1 MGLDSLALLFQFVEL
16 MRRNIFSLP
25 ALRSLWPTALLAALL
40 CGLISPGCKKKD
52 SAGNPDEIVIGEFAS
67 LTGATASF
75 GQSAHKGVRMA
86 VDEAN
91 ANGGVL
97 GKKLRLVTEDDQSKA
112 GEAATVVRRMISREK
127 PVAIIGEVASS
138 RSLEAAPICQQN
150 KIPMITPAS
159 TNPKVTQTGDYI
171 FRVCFIDPFQG
182 SVLAKFMLQRG
193 WKRAAILTDV
203 KQDYA
208 VGLTDFFKDY
218 FTKNGGTIVSEQSYS
233 SGDKDFK
240 AQLTSI
246 RGTDPEAILVAGYY
260 NEAGLIASQAREL
273 EIKVPLLGGD
283 GWDSPSLI
291 EVAGEAMEGNFF
303 SNHFSAEDKS
313 PAVQDFL
320 AKYKAK
326 YLESPDAMSALAYD
340 ATMLLLDSMKRA
352 GTTDSAALRSAIA
365 STSGF
370 PAVTGNITLDTDR
383 NASKSAVIL
392 QIQGGKFRFVETV
405 AP

>member
-1 MGLDSLALLFQFVEL
+1 MKRNLFFRGGFRAVSGIAFLL
-16 MRRNIFSLP
+16 I
-25 ALRSLWPTALLAALL
+25 LLA
-40 CGLISPGCKKKD
+40 GPVISGCKKKP
-52 SAGNPDEIVIGEFAS
+52 SEANANEIVVGEFAS

-97 GKKLRLVTEDDQSKA
+97 GKKIRLVTEDDQSKA
-112 GEAATVVRRMISREK
+112 GEAATVVRRIISREQ

-150 KIPMITPAS
+150 KIPMISPAS
-159 TNPKVTQTGDYI
+159 TNPKVTQTGDHI

-182 SVLAKFMLQRG
+182 AVLAKFMLQQG
-193 WKRAAILTDV
+193 WKKAAILMDV

-218 FTKNGGTIVSEQSYS
+218 YTKNGGTIVSEQSYS

-246 RGTDPEAILVAGYY
+246 RATEPQAILVAGYY

-273 EIKVPLLGGD
+273 EIKAPLLGGD
-283 GWDSPSLI
+283 GWDSPSLV
-291 EVAGEAMEGNFF
+291 EVAGEAMNGNYF
-303 SNHFSAEDKS
+303 SNHFSAEDSS
-313 PAVQDFL
+313 PAVQGFL
-320 AKYKAK
+320 AKFKTK
-326 YLESPDAMSALAYD
+326 YLESPDAMAALGYD
-340 ATMLLLDSMKRA
+340 AALLLFDAIKRA
-352 GTTDSAALRSAIA
+352 GTTDSAALRNAIA
-365 STSGF
+365 STKDF
-370 PAVTGNITLDTDR
+370 PAVTGNITLDANR
-383 NASKSAVIL
+383 NASKAAVIL
-392 QIQGGKFRFVETV
+392 QIQNGKFRFVESV

>member
-1 MGLDSLALLFQFVEL
+1 MT
-16 MRRNIFSLP
+16 RNFLSLP
-25 ALRSLWPTALLAALL
+25 AMRPLPSIALMLFIL
-40 CGLISPGCKKKD
+40 CGVTLPGCKKKD
-52 SAGNPDEIVIGEFAS
+52 SAASSDEIVVGEFAS

-75 GQSAHKGVRMA
+75 GQSTHKGVLMA
-86 VDEAN
+86 VDEVN
-91 ANGGVL
+91 ASGGVL

-150 KIPMITPAS
+150 KIPMISPAS
-159 TNPKVTQTGDYI
+159 TNPKVTETGDYI

-193 WKRAAILTDV
+193 LKKAAILTDV

-246 RGTDPEAILVAGYY
+246 RTTGPEAILVAGYY
-260 NEAGLIASQAREL
+260 NEAGLIASQAKEL
-273 EIKVPLLGGD
+273 EINVPLLGGD
-283 GWDSPSLI
+283 GWDSPSLV
-291 EVAGEAMEGNFF
+291 EVAGDAMEGNFF

-313 PAVQDFL
+313 PAVQNFL
-320 AKYKAK
+320 TKFKTK
-326 YLESPDAMSALAYD
+326 YLESPDAMAALGYD
-340 ATMLLLDSMKRA
+340 ATMLLVDALKRA
-352 GTTDSAALRSAIA
+352 GTTDSAALRDAIA

-370 PAVTGNITLDTDR
+370 PAVTGNITLDAKR
-383 NASKSAVIL
+383 NATKSAVIL
-392 QIQGGKFRFVETV
+392 QIQNGKFRFVETV

>member
-16 MRRNIFSLP
+16 MRRNIFSLA
-25 ALRSLWPTALLAALL
+25 ALRSLWSTALLAALL

-112 GEAATVVRRMISREK
+112 GEAAMVVRRMISREK

-218 FTKNGGTIVSEQSYS
+218 FTKNGGTVVSEQSYS

-246 RGTDPEAILVAGYY
+246 RGANPEAILVAGYY

-283 GWDSPSLI
+283 GWDSPSLV
-291 EVAGEAMEGNFF
+291 EVAGDAMEGNFF

-326 YLESPDAMSALAYD
+326 YLENPDAMSALAYD

-365 STSGF
+365 STSAF
-370 PAVTGNITLDTDR
+370 PAVTGNITLDNDR